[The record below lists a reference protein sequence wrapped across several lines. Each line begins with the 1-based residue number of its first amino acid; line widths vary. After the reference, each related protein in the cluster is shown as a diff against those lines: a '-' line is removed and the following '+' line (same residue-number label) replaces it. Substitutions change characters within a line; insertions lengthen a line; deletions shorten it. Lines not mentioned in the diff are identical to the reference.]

1 MHCLKGRLAARS
13 RVELPDGGAV
23 PEVCGGPGARALL
36 GCVCIS
42 LLARAVGHKVSQNRA
57 AET

>member
-1 MHCLKGRLAARS
+1 MHCLKSHLAARS
-13 RVELPDGGAV
+13 RVELPNGAAV

-42 LLARAVGHKVSQNRA
+42 LLARALGHKVSQNRT